1 MKAMMTALAAGV
13 AILAMPAGAA
23 EITRLGNTP
32 EANILKGVIV
42 PAGTDLFILSGQLA
56 SPIDPSKP
64 ATTVAD
70 FGDTKTQTIS
80 TFAKIKALLEENGYK
95 MSDVIKLTLFVVAA
109 PGSDRMDFKGLNEG
123 YRQFFGTPEN
133 PNKPARSALQVA
145 GLAGPNFLI
154 EIEAIAA
161 KPAGK

>member
-1 MKAMMTALAAGV
+1 MKAMMTALAVGV
-13 AILAMPAGAA
+13 AMLAMSASAA
-23 EITRLGNTP
+23 EINRLGNTP
-32 EANILKGVIV
+32 EANILKGVLV

-64 ATTVAD
+64 PTGIESY
-70 FGDTKTQTIS
+70 GDTKTQTIS
-80 TFAKIKALLEENGYK
+80 TFAKIKTLLEENGYK
-95 MSDVIKLTLFVVAA
+95 MSDVIKLTLFVVAP

-123 YRQFFGTPEN
+123 YREFFGTAEN
-133 PNKPARSALQVA
+133 PNKSARSAVQVA